1 MQNVNQLNDVKSSED
16 SGSHH
21 LCLWRIVI
29 AMISDTFCLRPLA
42 VCRRGHSSRPD
53 HSSSLTSHAKRR
65 LFDFSL
71 INMSCLCDCL
81 FTVHLVKKPIL
92 SRQVFFSRPCLAL
105 LMVGR
110 LSYLSLFF
118 GVTDEII

>member
-53 HSSSLTSHAKRR
+53 HSSSLTS
-65 LFDFSL
+65 L

-110 LSYLSLFF
+110 LSYLFF